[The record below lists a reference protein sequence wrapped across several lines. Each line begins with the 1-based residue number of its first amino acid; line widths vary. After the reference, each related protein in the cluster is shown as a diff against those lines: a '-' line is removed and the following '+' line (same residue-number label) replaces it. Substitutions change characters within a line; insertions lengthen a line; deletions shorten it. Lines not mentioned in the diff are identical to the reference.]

1 VTQQYDLVCNG
12 FEVGGGSIRA
22 HKPEILKA
30 TFKTMGY
37 SEEQIQKEFGHM
49 LEAFSFGAPPH
60 GGIALG
66 IERLIMILTGEAWL
80 REVQAF
86 PQTAKGHPSVMNA
99 PTPVDPKRL
108 KEYGIQIKL

>member
-1 VTQQYDLVCNG
+1 
-12 FEVGGGSIRA
+12 
-22 HKPEILKA
+22 
-30 TFKTMGY
+30 MGY

-66 IERLIMILTGEAWL
+66 IERLIMILSGESYL

-99 PTPVDPKRL
+99 PTPISADRL
-108 KEYGIQIKL
+108 KEYGLKLDEKPKAK